1 MKLITAACIKSA
13 IWNIFLGFGIENRI
27 FGTKNEINGTNL
39 KIKIQVMKGMTSGI
53 ENNFFDFGT
62 KN

>member
-1 MKLITAACIKSA
+1 VEFEI
-13 IWNIFLGFGIENRI
+13 IFWGLGWTIEN
-27 FGTKNEINGTNL
+27 GTKNELNGTNL

-53 ENNFFDFGT
+53 KNNCFDFGT